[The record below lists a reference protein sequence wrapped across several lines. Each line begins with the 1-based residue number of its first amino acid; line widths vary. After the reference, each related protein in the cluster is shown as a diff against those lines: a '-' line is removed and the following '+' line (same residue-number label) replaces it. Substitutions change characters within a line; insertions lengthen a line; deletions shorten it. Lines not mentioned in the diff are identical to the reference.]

1 MLTQAQVDS
10 VVNSVSQPDKC
21 ETEVM
26 AELDSILCIMSEELA
41 VYKERTKES
50 GDDDEMLD
58 YYEFVSERFCD
69 VIILRLR
76 FIQMYDSI
84 RQKNERKR
92 LRIARNR
99 IYVKWLWVRLERQLA
114 ELGE

>member
-10 VVNSVSQPDKC
+10 VVNSVSQPDRC

-26 AELDSILCIMSEELA
+26 AELDSILCIMEEELA
-41 VYKERTKES
+41 IYKKRAKEL

-69 VIILRLR
+69 VTILRLR
-76 FIQMYDSI
+76 FI
-84 RQKNERKR
+84 QKNERKR